1 MFLYLYFLCFV
12 FFMYL
17 GHFFH
22 SRTEKYLYK
31 NYYSIEL
38 ESLKCFY
45 YQFYIGTT
53 CLKAN

>member
-22 SRTEKYLYK
+22 PRTEKYLYR